1 MESKILASNKSA
13 KRDFEILKYFE
24 AGLSLL
30 GPEVKSIRQ
39 GNISIRES
47 YARIVNNEVFLFNC
61 HIAIT
66 GKHQFNDI
74 ESKRSKKLL
83 LNKKEITF
91 LKKETQSKNLTL
103 GPIKIYSKKHIL
115 KIEIGLARGKKKYEK
130 RKVIIERERARE
142 SMRALKNNK

>member
-13 KRDFEILKYFE
+13 KRNFEILKSFE

-47 YARIVNNEVFLFNC
+47 YARIVKNEIFLFNC

-66 GKHQFNDI
+66 GNHQFNNI
-74 ESKRSKKLL
+74 ESKRSKKLSL
-83 LNKKEITF
+83 HKKEISF

-103 GPIKIYSKKHIL
+103 VPIKIYSKNDIL
-115 KIEIGLARGKKKYEK
+115 KIEIALARGKKKYEK
-130 RKVIIERERARE
+130 RRVIIERERARE